1 MKCLYTGGIMN
12 HNMVLA
18 ALPDNE
24 EEAISMKE
32 LALAMGLEISSY
44 SDRTRTQRRLARS
57 LRALIKWGWV
67 NCDRR
72 QREIGHKFWYNAY
85 WKTAL
90 ARQTEECEAEIGSVE
105 V

>member
-1 MKCLYTGGIMN
+1 MKCLYIGGIMN

-18 ALPDNE
+18 ALPDSE
-24 EEAISMKE
+24 EEAMSMKE
-32 LALAMGLEISSY
+32 IAFAMGLEISSY
-44 SDRTRTQRRLARS
+44 SNRTRTQRRLARS

-67 NCDRR
+67 SCERR
-72 QREIGHKFWYNAY
+72 QREVGHKFWYNAY

-90 ARQTEECEAEIGSVE
+90 ARQTEEYVTAIGPVE